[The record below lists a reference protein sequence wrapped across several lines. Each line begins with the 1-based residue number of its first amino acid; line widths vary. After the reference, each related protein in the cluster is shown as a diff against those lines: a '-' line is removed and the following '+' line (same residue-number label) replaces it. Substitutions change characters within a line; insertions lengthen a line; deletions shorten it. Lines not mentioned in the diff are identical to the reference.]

1 MEEHEC
7 QIRNVHPAK
16 PHSLKRAQQSSD
28 AQPAV
33 LRSTGVTGAG
43 SRVSL
48 TSARNADSGDR
59 NEMGSVAVIM
69 RVMPES
75 PEVDLEQLKIALKQ
89 KLPGIQDMK
98 VEPIGFGLKAI
109 KFAAIINDVGGET
122 DALETSLSS
131 IPGVERAEIIE
142 VTLN

>member
-1 MEEHEC
+1 MPRS
-7 QIRNVHPAK
+7 QKRVQRN
-16 PHSLKRAQQSSD
+16 SGAQHV
-28 AQPAV
+28 V
-33 LRSTGVTGAG
+33 LRSAGATGAG
-43 SRVSL
+43 SRVYPM
-48 TSARNADSGDR
+48 SARNVDSGDR

-75 PEVDLEQLKIALKQ
+75 PEVDLEQVKTALKQ

-109 KFAAIINDVGGET
+109 KFAAIINDAGGET
-122 DALETSLSS
+122 DALEKSLSS

>member
-1 MEEHEC
+1 VPRS
-7 QIRNVHPAK
+7 Q
-16 PHSLKRAQQSSD
+16 KRGQQSSG
-28 AQPAV
+28 AQPAA
-33 LRSTGVTGAG
+33 LRSAGVTGAG
-43 SRVSL
+43 SRVSP

-75 PEVDLEQLKIALKQ
+75 PEVDLEQLKTALKL

-109 KFAAIINDVGGET
+109 KFAAIINDAGGET
-122 DALETSLSS
+122 DALEKSLGS